1 MSAMPSIRSRA
12 LFPLFAAVVVAV
24 ACSSGSAT
32 GPDTSQNEQLI
43 LHFDTLKNS
52 TSGIPPGIYLDIA
65 TILAEGAPVGN
76 GTLTIND
83 VALHVHTV
91 AQRAV
96 EYVQGAPLDSGYVVG
111 AWTGGSDTV
120 IELLHSGFFAAT
132 AIWKFGDTSGE
143 DVDGTA
149 SQVPGPIGAACRQFP
164 TPDDLHVPVAS
175 DCRIQPAAD
184 SFAIVLGGD
193 DSAAV
198 TLPNQSIV
206 GIRPAD
212 SLSAP
217 PPA

>member
-1 MSAMPSIRSRA
+1 MASMSSSTKVLMSAMPSIRSRA

-76 GTLTIND
+76 GTLTING

-96 EYVQGAPLDSGYVVG
+96 EYVQGEPLDSGYVVG
-111 AWTGGSDTV
+111 AWTGDGSDTV

-132 AIWKFGDTSGE
+132 RDLEIRRHERRGRWRHGFAGAGSDRRCVQTVPNAGRPSRSSGE
-143 DVDGTA
+143 
-149 SQVPGPIGAACRQFP
+149 R
-164 TPDDLHVPVAS
+164 
-175 DCRIQPAAD
+175 
-184 SFAIVLGGD
+184 
-193 DSAAV
+193 
-198 TLPNQSIV
+198 LPN
-206 GIRPAD
+206 PAGRRFVRD
-212 SLSAP
+212 RARRGRQCGGHLA
-217 PPA
+217 